1 MPAIIF
7 NNIPPGTME
16 QAEKVAM
23 NQIAGET
30 AEQTTESVGKRVLG
44 GLSDSKLHM
53 GMKGGAI
60 VDIVT
65 SGVFST
71 FENGQAYRDGK
82 VTAGQ
87 ATANVAVDTGV
98 GVASGLAGM
107 AAGAAIGSIIPGAGT
122 VVGGLIGFGAGMVG
136 SWLTQSALSGSGATN
151 WAKEGLGGV
160 LNNFNQPLGEAW
172 DWTSEQ
178 TAAISDGASKAWN
191 ATADGVSDV
200 ASTVAG
206 GVSDVASKA
215 WSWVGG

>member
-1 MPAIIF
+1 M
-7 NNIPPGTME
+7 
-16 QAEKVAM
+16 
-23 NQIAGET
+23 
-30 AEQTTESVGKRVLG
+30 
-44 GLSDSKLHM
+44 
-53 GMKGGAI
+53 
-60 VDIVT
+60 
-65 SGVFST
+65 
-71 FENGQAYRDGK
+71 
-82 VTAGQ
+82 
-87 ATANVAVDTGV
+87 
-98 GVASGLAGM
+98 M
-107 AAGAAIGSIIPGAGT
+107 AARLLSSHHSLMNGFRLLYSVIPVAET
-122 VVGGLIGFGAGMVG
+122 LVGGLIGFGAGMVG
-136 SWLTQSALSGSGATN
+136 SWLAKSALDGSGATN